1 MRFVEKT
8 EQSFIREI
16 GIGSVIEYEI
26 ELLHPEEEL
35 VRYERYMIVG
45 IGEGYG
51 LLDIRSACIFGPIYV
66 SLKSILD
73 KFQSRKKFRIIK
85 SKNLELREV

>member
-1 MRFVEKT
+1 MEFVEKT

-26 ELLHPEEEL
+26 ELIHPEAEL
-35 VRYERYMIVG
+35 VRYERYMI
-45 IGEGYG
+45 IGLEGGYG
-51 LLDIRSACIFGPIYV
+51 LMDIRSMCVFGPVYK

-73 KFQSRKKFRIIK
+73 KFQNRKKFRIIK
-85 SKNLELREV
+85 PKNLELREI

>member
-1 MRFVEKT
+1 MKFVEKT

-26 ELLHPEEEL
+26 ELIHPEVEL

-45 IGEGYG
+45 IEEGYG
-51 LLDIRSACIFGPIYV
+51 LLDIRSSCVFGPVYK

-73 KFQSRKKFRIIK
+73 KFQNRRNFRIIK
-85 SKNLELREV
+85 SENLELREV